1 MFRCGNKQKKLRR
14 FAEFLFLKSSAQNY
28 LEDFFALEED
38 FAELADFLELLD
50 FLAAQDLLLE
60 EAFLLQEDLLQL
72 LESCSTARDQKYSF
86 WPFGQPAFCQ
96 R

>member
-1 MFRCGNKQKKLRR
+1 M
-14 FAEFLFLKSSAQNY
+14 KSSAQNY

-38 FAELADFLELLD
+38 FAELADFLELQD
-50 FLAAQDLLLE
+50 FFAAQDLLLE
-60 EAFLLQEDLLQL
+60 EVFLLQEDLLQL

-86 WPFGQPAFCQ
+86 WPFGHPAFCQ